1 MSTTAIVMMSI
12 AMTTVWGGLLLA
24 VINLLRHPEKEEN

>member
-1 MSTTAIVMMSI
+1 MSTTAIVMMCV
-12 AMTTVWGGLLLA
+12 AMLTVWGGLLLA